1 VPVQGHWRIETPR
14 NRFSRSTF
22 RLKFGRKAARGRG
35 LGGSAAAIYSHSQ
48 ERRYLFV
55 LDHAAPAAVVR

>member
-1 VPVQGHWRIETPR
+1 MR

-48 ERRYLFV
+48 QRRDLFV